1 MYSTNR
7 AQPMVVVAGPTG
19 RRRWPDDLKAQIVAE
34 TLQPGAKVAEV
45 AARYGL
51 LPNHVLVWRSLARRG
66 ELALADQ
73 DLPAFVPISVLS
85 IRGGSVCLNSDWQKI
100 SGMSAG
106 FVVLPK
112 WVVLQGGHS
121 PTGEAA
127 HFGCQIHAATARG
140 RLSKYI

>member
-51 LPNHVLVWRSLARRG
+51 LPNHVSVWRSLARRG

-73 DLPAFVPISVLS
+73 DLPAFVPISVQPDAP
-85 IRGGSVCLNSDWQKI
+85 VNDEWQH
-100 SGMSAG
+100 GAG
-106 FVVLPK
+106 AQLRIAVGDVTLHVPADFPAR
-112 WVVLQGGHS
+112 
-121 PTGEAA
+121 EAA
-127 HFGCQIHAATARG
+127 ALVAALRAA
-140 RLSKYI
+140 L

>member
-51 LPNHVLVWRSLARRG
+51 LPNHVSVWRSLARRG

-73 DLPAFVPISVLS
+73 DLPAFVPISVQ
-85 IRGGSVCLNSDWQKI
+85 SDAAATDEWQRA
-100 SGMSAG
+100 AG
-106 FVVLPK
+106 AQLRIAVGDVTLHVPVGFPAR
-112 WVVLQGGHS
+112 
-121 PTGEAA
+121 EAA
-127 HFGCQIHAATARG
+127 ALVAALRAA
-140 RLSKYI
+140 L